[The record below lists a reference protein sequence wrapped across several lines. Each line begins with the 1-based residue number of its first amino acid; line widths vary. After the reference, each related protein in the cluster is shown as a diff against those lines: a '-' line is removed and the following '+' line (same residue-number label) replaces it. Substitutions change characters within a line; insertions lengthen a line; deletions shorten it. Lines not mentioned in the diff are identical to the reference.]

1 MKLLTKL
8 TLFVTLSKLVI
19 VVLFVLLLPVLVDKI
34 AFQYTNYYLRQQ
46 KDKVLRVIDRN
57 GIDYYFQGDSSYGS
71 YTMLKEE
78 YISLE
83 PALNEVRDTILTS
96 QRLVEGDTL
105 TYRILNHEFDHQG
118 KRYMLEVGKTIAT
131 ISQYNRPLQR
141 VALYVLSALIALTIV
156 ADLTYTRLVLRP
168 LQVIINSKL
177 INQQF
182 PFREHL
188 QPIKTNTSD
197 FRYLDQSLIELMN
210 KIRLDFE
217 REREFT
223 SNASHEL
230 MTPITIL
237 QNKMENLLTEELP
250 DDAQD
255 KIVGMMKTLNRLKR
269 IVNSLLLI
277 SRIENEQFARTET
290 VDLTGVINEV
300 AEELQDRMQVK
311 NIQYTTVLPSSLA
324 VNEANRDLLFQLIYN
339 LVNNAIRYNREN
351 GSIHISTSVA
361 PDDGIILHIEDTGVG
376 IKPELIPG
384 LFDRFKKS
392 GNPGEENYGLGLAI
406 VRSIADYHH
415 ATISVSSAPG
425 KGSRF
430 TIVFRQNSQLRNYR

>member
-1 MKLLTKL
+1 LKLLTKL
-8 TLFVTLSKLVI
+8 TLFVTVSKLVM
-19 VVLFVLLLPVLVDKI
+19 VVLFVLLLPVLVNKI

-46 KDKVLRVIDRN
+46 KEKVLKVINQN

-83 PALNEVRDTILTS
+83 PVIHAVADTIQTS

-105 TYRILNHEFDHQG
+105 TYRVLNHEFTYQG
-118 KRYMLEVGKTIAT
+118 KNYMLEVGKTTAT

-141 VALYVLSALIALTIV
+141 VALYVLSALIALTIIT
-156 ADLTYTRLVLRP
+156 DLVYTRLVLRP
-168 LQVIINSKL
+168 LGVIIRTKL
-177 INQQF
+177 RNQQF
-182 PFREHL
+182 PFKEHL
-188 QPIKTNTSD
+188 QPISTSTSD

-210 KIRLDFE
+210 KIREDFE

-237 QNKMENLLTEELP
+237 QNKMENLLTDDLS

-255 KIVGMMKTLNRLKR
+255 KLVGMMKTLNRLKR

-277 SRIENEQFARTET
+277 SRIENEQFSRTET
-290 VDLTGVINEV
+290 VNLSLLVNEIG
-300 AEELQDRMQVK
+300 EELQDRMQAK
-311 NIQYTTVLPSSLA
+311 NIQFSTALA
-324 VNEANRDLLFQLIYN
+324 DGIQISHANRDLIFQLIYN
-339 LVNNAIRYNREN
+339 LVNNAIRYNKED
-351 GSIHISTSVA
+351 GSIRISSETTA
-361 PDDGIILHIEDTGVG
+361 DGSLALHIEDTGIG
-376 IKPELIPG
+376 IKAETIPV

-392 GNPGEENYGLGLAI
+392 GLSGEESYGLGLAI
-406 VRSIADYHH
+406 VKSIATYHH
-415 ATISVSSAPG
+415 AEIEVASSEG

-430 TIVFRQNSQLRNYR
+430 TVIFFN

>member
-19 VVLFVLLLPVLVDKI
+19 VILFVLLLPMLVDKI
-34 AFQYTNYYLRQQ
+34 AFQYTNSYLRQQ
-46 KDKVLRVIDRN
+46 KDKVLRVINQN

-83 PALNEVRDTILTS
+83 PALYNLPDTIQTS
-96 QRLVEGDTL
+96 RRLVEGDTL
-105 TYRILNHEFDHQG
+105 NYRILNHEFDYQG

-131 ISQYNRPLQR
+131 ISQYNKPLQR
-141 VALYVLSALIALTIV
+141 VALYVLSALIALTIIT
-156 ADLTYTRLVLRP
+156 DLVYTRLVLRP

-177 INQQF
+177 INRQF
-182 PFREHL
+182 PFKEHL
-188 QPIKTNTSD
+188 QPIRTSTSD

-210 KIRLDFE
+210 KIRIDFE

-237 QNKMENLLTEELP
+237 QNKMENLLVEELP
-250 DDAQD
+250 DDAQE
-255 KIVGMMKTLNRLKR
+255 KIIGMMKTLNRLKR

-277 SRIENEQFARTET
+277 SRIENEQFARAET
-290 VDLTGVINEV
+290 MNLTTVINEV

-311 NIQYTTVLPSSLA
+311 NIQYTTALPSSLFIQH
-324 VNEANRDLLFQLIYN
+324 ANRDLLFQLIYN
-339 LVNNAIRYNREN
+339 LVNNAIRYNKEN
-351 GSIHISTSVA
+351 GSIFIHTSNTTEGNIV
-361 PDDGIILHIEDTGVG
+361 LSIEDTGAG
-376 IKPELIPG
+376 IKPELIAG

-392 GNPGEENYGLGLAI
+392 GNPGEESYGLGLAI
-406 VRSIADYHH
+406 VKSIADYHH
-415 ATISVSSAPG
+415 ATIEVTSVEG
-425 KGSRF
+425 NGSRF
-430 TIVFRQNSQLRNYR
+430 SIVFPARRLNQKL

>member
-19 VVLFVLLLPVLVDKI
+19 VVLFVLLLPMLVDKI
-34 AFQYTNYYLRQQ
+34 AFQYNNYYLQQ
-46 KDKVLRVIDRN
+46 QRDKVMKVIRQN
-57 GIDYYFQGDSSYGS
+57 GIDFYFQGDSSYGS

-83 PALNEVRDTILTS
+83 PVAEAVRDTIQTS

-105 TYRILNHEFDHQG
+105 TYRVLNHKFSYQG
-118 KRYMLEVGKTIAT
+118 KQYMLEVGKTVAT

-141 VALYVLSALIALTIV
+141 VALYVLSALIALTIIT
-156 ADLTYTRLVLRP
+156 DLVYTRLVLRP
-168 LQVIINSKL
+168 LQVIIRSKL
-177 INQQF
+177 LNRQF
-182 PFREHL
+182 PFREQL
-188 QPIKTNTSD
+188 QPIRTSTSD

-210 KIRLDFE
+210 KIHQDFE

-237 QNKMENLLTEELP
+237 QNKMENLLVEELP

-277 SRIENEQFARTET
+277 SRIENEQFARAEK
-290 VDLTGVINEV
+290 VDLTALVNEV
-300 AEELQDRMQVK
+300 AEELQDRMQAR
-311 NIQYTTVLPSSLA
+311 NIRFTTALPASLQISH
-324 VNEANRDLLFQLIYN
+324 ANRDLLFQLIYN
-339 LVNNAIRYNREN
+339 LVNNAVRYNKEN
-351 GSIHISTSVA
+351 GSIHISSRITET
-361 PDDGIILHIEDTGVG
+361 GTIILSVEDTGIG
-376 IKPELIPG
+376 IKQENLPH

-392 GNPGEENYGLGLAI
+392 GNPGEESYGLGLAI
-406 VRSIADYHH
+406 VKSIADYHH
-415 ATISVSSAPG
+415 AFVHVSSAEG

-430 TIVFRQNSQLRNYR
+430 ELSFPATKPALH